1 MANTPI
7 KLNDGNTIP
16 WLGFGTGTALYRKDA
31 TDMVAAA
38 IKAGFTHLDGA
49 QVYDNEDS
57 LGAGIIASRKPRSEL
72 FVTTKLYKLDAGTTV
87 RESLQGSLKTLKLD
101 YVDLFL
107 IHIPSMF
114 KEPGQLKSIWKQ
126 FEEVKKEGLAKSI
139 GVSNFEVKDL
149 EEILDGATIV
159 PAVNQLEY
167 HPYVFKASIPLL
179 EFHKKHG
186 IVTESYGGQSPVF
199 RSKGGP
205 VDPVLISIA
214 ERLSKT
220 TGKTVQEGHVLML
233 WQRYKGIVFVTTTS
247 KEARLKEYLDAAA
260 LPDLTTEEVAAIDE
274 AGSELHKRHFETSG
288 LPT

>member
-57 LGAGIIASRKPRSEL
+57 LGAGIIASEKPRSEL

-139 GVSNFEVKDL
+139 GVSNF
-149 EEILDGATIV
+149 
-159 PAVNQLEY
+159 
-167 HPYVFKASIPLL
+167 
-179 EFHKKHG
+179 
-186 IVTESYGGQSPVF
+186 
-199 RSKGGP
+199 
-205 VDPVLISIA
+205 
-214 ERLSKT
+214 
-220 TGKTVQEGHVLML
+220 
-233 WQRYKGIVFVTTTS
+233 
-247 KEARLKEYLDAAA
+247 
-260 LPDLTTEEVAAIDE
+260 
-274 AGSELHKRHFETSG
+274 
-288 LPT
+288 